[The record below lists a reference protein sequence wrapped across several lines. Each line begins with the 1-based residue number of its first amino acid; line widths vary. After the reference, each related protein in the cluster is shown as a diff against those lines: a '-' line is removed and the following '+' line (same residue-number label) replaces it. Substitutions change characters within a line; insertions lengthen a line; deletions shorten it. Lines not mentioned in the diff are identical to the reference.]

1 MGLSSCSNA
10 GVVMTI
16 DHRREGGVPRE
27 EDVEFAA
34 SIARKEPAAVHV
46 LFTAYTHG
54 VSRYV
59 MHLVPDLTDSDLEDV
74 VQETFIGVLRSA
86 RDYRG
91 DCSLSTFVLRIAH
104 HKAIDVLRRR
114 TVLNK
119 HESTFASMTTPS
131 GEEIEIPDGT
141 TSIEDSIILGQ
152 HIAQVRKSLAEL
164 PADQRRAL
172 MLRYVLGMRVDAV
185 AYRMN
190 LSRRMAELLITRGRA
205 ALKGRL
211 RDLLDS

>member
-1 MGLSSCSNA
+1 MRLSNYSNA

-91 DCSLSTFVLRIAH
+91 DCSLSTFV
-104 HKAIDVLRRR
+104 
-114 TVLNK
+114 
-119 HESTFASMTTPS
+119 
-131 GEEIEIPDGT
+131 
-141 TSIEDSIILGQ
+141 
-152 HIAQVRKSLAEL
+152 
-164 PADQRRAL
+164 
-172 MLRYVLGMRVDAV
+172 
-185 AYRMN
+185 
-190 LSRRMAELLITRGRA
+190 
-205 ALKGRL
+205 
-211 RDLLDS
+211 